1 MKTLNK
7 FLALFLS
14 LLLTLSSVAV
24 AETVTNV
31 DDSDDFVQTRWVDD
45 GLYEYRTDI
54 TSIALRGG
62 TLCYIT
68 GSHLLYADE
77 ATSYNSV
84 ALDLSKIIQ
93 SETLNKIGYY
103 DQVTILT
110 SLNHKALFS
119 ASEGRVYFLRGETD
133 SEWWFNSESVKLDYQ
148 SVPGLGWKEF
158 PIAPGL
164 YDVQYEDA
172 FCDEAANAL
181 FVIVCDDESH
191 RVVRF
196 DLETGKGEWVE
207 VAESENAETCGYL
220 WVDGVLDKSN
230 AQSADSETTYFYYNQ
245 DLFGVN
251 LAEGVYTEDKIDLS
265 TKVTLEPIKDY
276 DLTLGDYVTHSDY
289 RGYVVDTVRE
299 CFYFVHDN
307 TVWCLDANTE
317 EVTGIAKLPFFAE
330 DVRKA
335 LLWDDCYLLL
345 THDGLY
351 SLPLP
356 NAYWMDDYLDLV
368 VENIAE

>member
-1 MKTLNK
+1 MKK

-14 LLLTLSSVAV
+14 LLLTLSSVAA
-24 AETVTNV
+24 AETMTNV
-31 DDSDDFVQTRWVDD
+31 DDSDDFEQTCWVDD

-68 GSHLLYADE
+68 GSHLLYANE
-77 ATSYNSV
+77 AASYNSV

-93 SETLNKIGYY
+93 SETLKQIGYY

-119 ASEGRVYFLRGETD
+119 ASEGLVYFLRGETD
-133 SEWWFNSESVKLDYQ
+133 SEWWFNSEIVKLDYQ
-148 SVPGLGWKEF
+148 SVLGLDWKEF

-172 FCDEAANAL
+172 FYDEATNAL

-191 RVVRF
+191 KVVRF

-207 VAESENAETCGYL
+207 VAESENAETYGYL
-220 WVDGVLDKSN
+220 FADGVLDTSEV
-230 AQSADSETTYFYYNQ
+230 ADIDSQTAYFYSNQ
-245 DLFGVN
+245 NLFSVDLSK
-251 LAEGVYTEDKIDLS
+251 GVYTEDKVNFAEA
-265 TKVTLEPIKDY
+265 VTLEPIKDY
-276 DLTLGDYVTHSDY
+276 DLTLGDYVAHSDY
-289 RGYVVDTVRE
+289 RAYVVDTTRE

-307 TVWCLDANTE
+307 TVWCLDMNTE

-335 LLWDDCYLLL
+335 LLWDGCYLLL

-356 NAYWMDDYLDLV
+356 NAYWMDDYLDLA

>member
-1 MKTLNK
+1 MKK

-14 LLLTLSSVAV
+14 LLLTLFSVAA

-31 DDSDDFVQTRWVDD
+31 DNSYFGEDKIWLDNSLCQYRMDVKDATIIGSKLFYLSGAYLMYVND
-45 GLYEYRTDI
+45 GFTHAS
-54 TSIALRGG
+54 T
-62 TLCYIT
+62 
-68 GSHLLYADE
+68 
-77 ATSYNSV
+77 

-93 SETLNKIGYY
+93 SETLKQIGYY
-103 DQVTILT
+103 DQLSILNAMYA
-110 SLNHKALFS
+110 SSMALFS
-119 ASEGRVYFLRGETD
+119 ANEGLVYFLRETSSGSWQLD
-133 SEWWFNSESVKLDYQ
+133 SVSVKLDYQ
-148 SVPGLGWKEF
+148 SVLGLGWKEF

-172 FCDEAANAL
+172 FCDAEMETL
-181 FVIVCDDESH
+181 FVIACDDESH

-207 VAESENAETCGYL
+207 VAESENAETYGYL
-220 WVDGVLDKSN
+220 FADGVLDTSEV
-230 AQSADSETTYFYYNQ
+230 ADIDSQTAYFYSNQ
-245 DLFGVN
+245 NLFSVDLSK
-251 LAEGVYTEDKIDLS
+251 GVYTEDKVNFAEA
-265 TKVTLEPIKDY
+265 VTLEPIRDY

-289 RGYVVDTVRE
+289 RGYVVDEERE

-307 TVWCLDANTE
+307 TIWCLDMNTE

-335 LLWDDCYLLL
+335 LLWDGCYLLL
-345 THDGLY
+345 THDGVY

-356 NAYWMDDYLDLV
+356 NAYWMDDYLDLA